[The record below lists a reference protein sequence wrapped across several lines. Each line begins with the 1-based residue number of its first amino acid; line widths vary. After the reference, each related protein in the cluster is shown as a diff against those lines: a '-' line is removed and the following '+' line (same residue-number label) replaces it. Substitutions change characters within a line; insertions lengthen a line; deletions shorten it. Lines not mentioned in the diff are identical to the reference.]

1 MKISEILT
9 KHGTDKTFNNR
20 NGHCYGETYDNL
32 FEKYKRDSKISI
44 LEVGVHHGN
53 SLGAWKESFP
63 NAFVCGIDMVARLR
77 RSNGNKF
84 WGCKNYPNCKETLNM
99 PKKLKAVSGKQIKVK
114 PVNTGILGKY
124 KKSKDY

>member
-1 MKISEILT
+1 MKKYFSFTLSL
-9 KHGTDKTFNNR
+9 KMKTGYKKYLSRNR
-20 NGHCYGETYDNL
+20 IWSNDYLYSPKC
-32 FEKYKRDSKISI
+32 R
-44 LEVGVHHGN
+44 
-53 SLGAWKESFP
+53 
-63 NAFVCGIDMVARLR
+63 VCGIDMVARLR